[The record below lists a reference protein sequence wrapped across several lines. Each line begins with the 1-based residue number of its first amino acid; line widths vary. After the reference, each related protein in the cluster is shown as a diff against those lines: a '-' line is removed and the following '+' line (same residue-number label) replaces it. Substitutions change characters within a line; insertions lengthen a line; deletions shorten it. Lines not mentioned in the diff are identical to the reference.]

1 MSAWWLE
8 DAAMFGALVQ
18 ACVHVFINIFIIMYR
33 NLEEGKLEKI
43 EKKIKDTELE
53 KNRAITKRVQEL
65 EKEKKMDKGPSQNIQ
80 TLKREL

>member
-1 MSAWWLE
+1 
-8 DAAMFGALVQ
+8 MFGALVQ

>member
-1 MSAWWLE
+1 
-8 DAAMFGALVQ
+8 MFGALVQ
-18 ACVHVFINIFIIMYR
+18 VCVHIFINIFIIMYR

-43 EKKIKDTELE
+43 EKKIKDTEAE

-80 TLKREL
+80 TLKKEL

>member
-1 MSAWWLE
+1 
-8 DAAMFGALVQ
+8 MFGALVQ
-18 ACVHVFINIFIIMYR
+18 TCVHIFINIFIIMYR

-43 EKKIKDTELE
+43 EKKIKDTEAE

-80 TLKREL
+80 TLKKEL

>member
-1 MSAWWLE
+1 
-8 DAAMFGALVQ
+8 
-18 ACVHVFINIFIIMYR
+18 MYR